1 MHLPKGRPLK
11 ICAVKPYDLPLEE
24 IQRRVREAWDRGA
37 TEVCMQGGIHPSYTG
52 ATYLEICRAV
62 KAEAPG
68 MHVHAFSP
76 LEVWQGARTLGI
88 PLRDYLAQLKAA
100 GLGTLPGTAAEI
112 LDDEVRRV
120 ICHDK
125 VTTAEWLEV
134 MRTAHGLGLRSTSTI
149 MFGHMEKFE
158 HWARHLLRLRALQV
172 ETGGI
177 TEFVPLPFV
186 HMESPIY
193 RKGKA
198 RRGPSFRETVLMHAV
213 GRLALHPV
221 IPNIQAS
228 WVKLGAEGVKACLRA
243 GVNDMGGTLMNETI
257 SRSAGASHGQEMT
270 AMEMEAL
277 LESIGRIPRQRTTL
291 YGTPADSAKVKARA
305 VTTPVEPVRI
315 EFRKK
320 EIASICA
327 V

>member
-1 MHLPKGRPLK
+1 M
-11 ICAVKPYDLPLEE
+11 
-24 IQRRVREAWDRGA
+24 
-37 TEVCMQGGIHPSYTG
+37 
-52 ATYLEICRAV
+52 
-62 KAEAPG
+62 
-68 MHVHAFSP
+68 
-76 LEVWQGARTLGI
+76 
-88 PLRDYLAQLKAA
+88 
-100 GLGTLPGTAAEI
+100 
-112 LDDEVRRV
+112 
-120 ICHDK
+120 
-125 VTTAEWLEV
+125 
-134 MRTAHGLGLRSTSTI
+134 
-149 MFGHMEKFE
+149 
-158 HWARHLLRLRALQV
+158 

-228 WVKLGAEGVKACLRA
+228 WVKLGAEGVKACLQA

-270 AMEMEAL
+270 AMAMEAL

-291 YGTPADSAKVKARA
+291 YGTPTDSAKDKARA

-315 EFRKK
+315 EFKKK
-320 EIASICA
+320 ETGHSCA
-327 V
+327 A